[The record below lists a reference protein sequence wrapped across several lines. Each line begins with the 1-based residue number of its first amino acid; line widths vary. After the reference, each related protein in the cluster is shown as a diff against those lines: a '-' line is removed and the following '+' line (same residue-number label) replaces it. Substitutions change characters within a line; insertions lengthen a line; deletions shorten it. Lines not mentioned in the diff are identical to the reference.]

1 MPHPF
6 HIINSKFACRV
17 RTAYPA
23 PQPART
29 AWVACRRCNV
39 VAIAVARKQW
49 ARAIIASQPSQV
61 AMTAVVTVPAERA
74 L

>member
-1 MPHPF
+1 
-6 HIINSKFACRV
+6 
-17 RTAYPA
+17 
-23 PQPART
+23 
-29 AWVACRRCNV
+29 VACRRCNV